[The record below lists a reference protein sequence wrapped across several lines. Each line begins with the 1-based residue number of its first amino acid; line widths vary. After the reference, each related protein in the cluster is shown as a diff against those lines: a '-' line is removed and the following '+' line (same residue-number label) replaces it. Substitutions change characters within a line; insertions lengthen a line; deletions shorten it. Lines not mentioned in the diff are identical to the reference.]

1 MRSTSHQNPEIVAT
15 AIALPDYSHSQ
26 EQVIG
31 YLRAWLAEEPEKA
44 AKAAAILGNA
54 EVARRYTV
62 RPAEWYLAHTS
73 VSERSEVYQQEMVR
87 LSERAATE
95 ALAGAGMDPG
105 EIGLIVS
112 TSCTGLMIPSVE
124 SYLMNRMAFRATT
137 RRLPLTELGC
147 VAGAAA
153 LSQARQFLRT
163 EPESA
168 VLVIAVEL
176 ASLTAQL
183 EDFSLTNIVAAS
195 IFGDG
200 AAAAIVLGAHHPR
213 SSANGGGA
221 PSGKSGGGAASG
233 KSSGGRNPRLRAR
246 IVASRSVLFPETLEM
261 MGFRNTDSGLKIF
274 LSPRVPRFIRETL
287 PGYLRPFL
295 ADHGLALE
303 DLSHFLLHPGGRK
316 VLEGLERELG
326 LIRSHTQLSWD
337 VLRDYGNLSSATVLF
352 LLHRFG
358 QVREPKAGE
367 HGLMMAVG
375 PGFSCE
381 MVLLQW

>member
-1 MRSTSHQNPEIVAT
+1 MRTTSPPNPEFVAT
-15 AIALPDYSHSQ
+15 AVALPDYSHSQ

-62 RPAEWYLAHTS
+62 RPAEWYLAHRS
-73 VSERSEVYQQEMVR
+73 VTERSEVYREEMVR

-95 ALAGAGMDPG
+95 ALASAGMEPG

-124 SYLMNRMAFRATT
+124 SHLMNRMAFRATT

-153 LSQARQFLRT
+153 VSQARQFLRT

-200 AAAAIVLGAHHPR
+200 AAAAVVLGAHHPR

-221 PSGKSGGGAASG
+221 PSGKSG
-233 KSSGGRNPRLRAR
+233 GGRNPRLRAR

-261 MGFRNTDSGLKIF
+261 MGFLNTDSGLKIF
-274 LSPRVPRFIRETL
+274 LSPRVPRFIREAL

-295 ADHGLALE
+295 ADHGLAFE

-326 LIRSHTQLSWD
+326 LSQSHTQLSWD
-337 VLRDYGNLSSATVLF
+337 VLRDYGNISSATVLF

-358 QVREPKAGE
+358 QVVEPNPGD